1 MEALFGKQ
9 AYKLLGK
16 VREKQRKEEP
26 LTGLEQMVAQVM
38 EEHPEFEPF
47 WDQGERMAYPQE
59 IGESVVNPLVH
70 TGLHVVV
77 EKQIREDDPEEVRL
91 LLGRLV
97 EKGKSRHEALH
108 VIAQVW
114 GSHYFQSVRRGNP
127 MEELSYIESLK
138 ILL

>member
-16 VREKQRKEEP
+16 VREKQQTGEP
-26 LTGLEQMVAQVM
+26 LTGLEGMVAQVM
-38 EEHPEFEPF
+38 KEHPEFEPF

-59 IGESVVNPLVH
+59 IEGSVVNPLVH

-91 LLGRLV
+91 VLGRL
-97 EKGKSRHEALH
+97 EGEGKSRHEALH
-108 VIAQVW
+108 VVAQIW

-127 MEELSYIESLK
+127 MEELSYIEALK
-138 ILL
+138 VLL